1 MTLLWVSL
9 AGAVGALTRF
19 VVDGAVRSRWAPAF
33 PWATLVIN
41 VTGSLVLGVVTGAVL
56 FAGTADLLHAV
67 IGVGFCGGYT
77 TFSTASFET
86 IRLAQQGQAWA
97 ALANAAG
104 SMLLTGAAAAGG
116 MALAA
121 VLW

>member
-9 AGAVGALTRF
+9 AGAAGALTRF
-19 VVDGAVRSRWAPAF
+19 VVDGAVRSRGAPAF
-33 PWATLVIN
+33 PWATLAIN

-77 TFSTASFET
+77 TFSTASVET
-86 IRLAQQGQAWA
+86 VRLAQRRRGWLS
-97 ALANAAG
+97 LANAAG
-104 SMLLTGAAAAGG
+104 SLI
-116 MALAA
+116 AA
-121 VLW
+121 VAACSLGLALVWAF